1 MKFRTV
7 VLYLFITGLIVIVS
21 LKAFAQAI
29 CPLPQ
34 NIKSKGV
41 ASLESF
47 KKIAIYD
54 QGRIKPLD
62 TYARNLMIQFSGKDS
77 FNQKS
82 AIEWLAKLLFA
93 PGNTREDQVFIIN
106 NSEVLTKLGIPTETN
121 NQYSFSQIEPVLQ
134 KLTSLAQSANGIE
147 ENNRNII
154 GEGIIRLYQNII
166 LYTNLANSF
175 VFAIPNADFQVNDDG
190 IVQLL
195 DLSQGKS
202 LYSFLDI
209 ASKSEAIMSAT
220 DNVDQKVIEERTPQE
235 EELLRLLG
243 NLFRWSMSYENSSVA
258 IIPAFDSQDKFWNSP
273 WEVIN
278 REFKNP
284 EIEKEIDFLRNL
296 VVHYWNGEQLQFDMG
311 VRLFQNSLMNRIDSS
326 EVKTV
331 RGLNFEVEIINNE
344 LKPLL
349 WAKLLYGAVFFIS
362 ILAILFKKSFLK
374 YASLGLMIVGFI
386 FHTWAVI
393 SLTLIM
399 SRSPLENF
407 HELFLLLSLT
417 SILLGFILI
426 IWNKKAHAV
435 VISSACGLSLLIIA
449 SRFPEIY

>member
-1 MKFRTV
+1 MKFRIV
-7 VLYLFITGLIVIVS
+7 VLYLFMIGLIVITGQ
-21 LKAFAQAI
+21 KTFAQTI

-82 AIEWLAKLLFA
+82 AIEWFAKLLFA

-106 NSEVLTKLGIPTETN
+106 NSEVLAKLGIATTTN
-121 NQYSFSQIEPVLQ
+121 NRYNFSQIEPALQ
-134 KLTSLAQSANGIE
+134 KLTGLAKSANGIE

-154 GEGIIRLYQNII
+154 GEEIIRLYQNIV

-175 VFAIPNADFQVNDDG
+175 AFAIPNTDFQVNDGD

-243 NLFRWSMSYENSSVA
+243 NLFRWSMSYESSSVA
-258 IIPAFDSQDKFWNSP
+258 IIPALDPQDKFWNSP

-296 VVHYWNGEQLQFDMG
+296 VVHYWNGEQLQFDMA
-311 VRLFQNSLMNRIDSS
+311 VRAFQGSIKSREYLSGAKNFS
-326 EVKTV
+326 K
-331 RGLNFEVEIINNE
+331 LNFEIEIFNNQ
-344 LKPLL
+344 LRPLL
-349 WAKLLYGAVFFIS
+349 WAKLFYGFALLVFITS
-362 ILAILFKKSFLK
+362 IFFKQVFLQ
-374 YASLGLMIVGFI
+374 Y
-386 FHTWAVI
+386 
-393 SLTLIM
+393 
-399 SRSPLENF
+399 
-407 HELFLLLSLT
+407 LSLFFGF
-417 SILLGFILI
+417 LGFILHAWAI
-426 IWNKKAHAV
+426 I
-435 VISSACGLSLLIIA
+435 ILSLIMARPPLADLHEIFSFIGLISVLGGFIFIGFKKR
-449 SRFPEIY
+449 SMGILVSIEKFRK